1 LRAPTPRPEQL
12 VRTRLLE
19 LLGEAVERKVS
30 LISAPAGYG
39 KSTLLAQW
47 LQAQDASLAFAWISL
62 DEQDNDPVRMWRH
75 IVEALHRVAPEEE
88 GFGADV
94 LVGMSAVGN
103 ELVEIVFPML
113 INELAELPLNAV
125 EQKLVQL
132 ALPMLINELAEL
144 PHRVVVVLDDYQ
156 LITEGECHESVA
168 FFVEHLPANVHLVLS
183 SRIDPPLAL
192 GRWRARGEMMEIR
205 TEQLAFSEEEAAYV
219 LNEVMSLDIG
229 SGDISVLFEHTE
241 GWPAGIYLAAL
252 CLQGRD
258 DKQAFIASFGGANRY
273 IVDLMGE
280 EVLAGLPEEE
290 REFLQVTSVL
300 RRMTGS
306 LCDAVV
312 DREGSGQL
320 LRKLTRSNLFVIP
333 LGEEGEWYRYH
344 HLFSEFLLDKLKS
357 SRPDLVTIL
366 HERASAW
373 SEGRGFFEGAVR
385 HAIAATDYER
395 AGMLVA
401 HHWFGYVAAGQS
413 ATVERW
419 LESLPEELTTHD
431 APLLLVRAWICAL
444 SGRREETENLLD
456 LVQSIPHEG
465 PLPDRTASVEAG
477 VATIRAIFGFGGVQ
491 HMVEAT
497 RRAVALEG
505 ARTSPWTATIRFGLG
520 SGSFLSGETSLA
532 RKQFEEALEL
542 IGAGRPLSRM
552 VTLAYLSIVAADE
565 GHLQEAESLAREA
578 HALVERFGLQEV
590 PQSSWV
596 PIALG
601 YMLAK
606 RGRLAEAQSELES
619 SLSVRR
625 RLPGLSPWPTLI
637 GLAALAQVYV
647 ARGDRD
653 GARAMLAEARAML
666 ERYPDAGILSELL
679 ERLER
684 KLRTPKSPKGQL
696 DDELTERELEVL
708 RLFDGELS
716 TQQIAHRLYI
726 APSTVR
732 TYIKSIHRKLG
743 VSSRKEA
750 VKQAH
755 SRGLL

>member
-1 LRAPTPRPEQL
+1 MRAPTPRPEQL
-12 VRTRLLE
+12 VRTRLLK

-47 LQAQDASLAFAWISL
+47 LQAQDASLPFAWISL

-125 EQKLVQL
+125 EQKLVEI

-156 LITEGECHESVA
+156 FITESECHKSVA
-168 FFVEHLPANVHLVLS
+168 FFVEHLPANVHLILS

-219 LNEVMSLDIG
+219 LNEMMSLNLG
-229 SGDISVLFEHTE
+229 SGEICVLLEHTE

-252 CLQGRD
+252 CLQGKD
-258 DKQAFIASFGGANRY
+258 DKQAFIARFRGTNRY

-280 EVLAGLPEEE
+280 EILVGLPEEV

-320 LRKLTRSNLFVIP
+320 LRELTRSNLFVIP

-357 SRPDLVTIL
+357 SRPDLVPIL

-373 SEGRGFFEGAVR
+373 SEGVGFFEGAIR

-431 APLLLVRAWICAL
+431 AALLLVRAWICAL
-444 SGRREETENLLD
+444 SGRREETENLLESA
-456 LVQSIPHEG
+456 QSIPHQG
-465 PLPDRTASVEAG
+465 PLPDGTASVEAG

-491 HMVEAT
+491 NMVEAT
-497 RRAVALEG
+497 RRAAAPEG
-505 ARTSPWTATIRFGLG
+505 ARTSPWSASIRFGLG
-520 SGSFLSGETSLA
+520 SSSYLSGATSLA

-542 IGAGRPLSRM
+542 IGAGRPLLRM
-552 VTLAYLSIVAADE
+552 STLAYLSIVAAEE
-565 GHLQEAESLAREA
+565 GHLEEAESLVYEAR
-578 HALVERFGLQEV
+578 ALVERFGLQEV

-606 RGRLAEAQSELES
+606 RGDLAEAQSELES
-619 SLSVRR
+619 GLSVRR

-637 GLAALAQVYV
+637 GLAALTQVYV
-647 ARGDRD
+647 ARGERD
-653 GARAMLAEARAML
+653 GARAMLAEARTIL
-666 ERYPDAGILSELL
+666 QRYPDAGIFSELL

-696 DDELTERELEVL
+696 DDELTERELDVL
-708 RLFDGELS
+708 RLFDSEFNHPADSPEALRGPQHGKNLHQIHPS
-716 TQQIAHRLYI
+716 QARRLLTQ
-726 APSTVR
+726 
-732 TYIKSIHRKLG
+732 G
-743 VSSRKEA
+743 SRKA
-750 VKQAH
+750 
-755 SRGLL
+755 GP

>member
-1 LRAPTPRPEQL
+1 MRAPTPRPEQL
-12 VRTRLLE
+12 VRPRLLE
-19 LLGEAVERKVS
+19 LLGEAVQRKVS

-39 KSTLLAQW
+39 KTTLLAQW
-47 LQAQDASLAFAWISL
+47 LQAQDTSLAFAWISL

-125 EQKLVQL
+125 EQKLVEI

-144 PHRVVVVLDDYQ
+144 PHLVVVVLDDYQ
-156 LITEGECHESVA
+156 FITEGECHESVA

-192 GRWRARGEMMEIR
+192 GRWRARGQMMEIR
-205 TEQLAFSEEEAAYV
+205 TEQLAFCKEEAAYL
-219 LNEVMSLDIG
+219 LNEMMSLDIG
-229 SGDISVLFEHTE
+229 SGDLSVLFKHTE

-258 DKQAFIASFGGANRY
+258 DKQAFIASFGGTNRY

-280 EVLAGLPEEE
+280 EVLAGLPEEV

-320 LRKLTRSNLFVIP
+320 LRELTRSNLFVIP

-344 HLFSEFLLDKLKS
+344 HLFSEFLLNKLKS
-357 SRPDLVTIL
+357 SRPDLVPIV

-373 SEGRGFFEGAVR
+373 SEGRGFFEGAIR

-431 APLLLVRAWICAL
+431 APLVLVRAWICAL

-456 LVQSIPHEG
+456 FVQSIPHDG
-465 PLPDRTASVEAG
+465 PLPDGTASVEAG

-491 HMVEAT
+491 NMVEAT

-532 RKQFEEALEL
+532 RKWFEEALEL
-542 IGAGRPLSRM
+542 IGAGRPLLRM
-552 VTLAYLSIVAADE
+552 GTLAYLSIVAAEE
-565 GHLQEAESLAREA
+565 GHLEEAESLAREA
-578 HALVERFGLQEV
+578 RALVERFGLQEV
-590 PQSSWV
+590 PQSSWA

-606 RGRLAEAQSELES
+606 RGDLAEAQSELES
-619 SLSVRR
+619 GLSVRR

-647 ARGDRD
+647 ARGDR
-653 GARAMLAEARAML
+653 GRARAMLAEARTIL
-666 ERYPDAGILSELL
+666 QRYSDAGTFSELL
-679 ERLER
+679 QGLER
-684 KLRTPKSPKGQL
+684 KLRTHKSPKGQL

-708 RLFDGELS
+708 RLFDSELT
-716 TQQIAHRLYI
+716 TQQIAQRLYI

-732 TYIKSIHRKLG
+732 TYIKSIHRKLS